1 MKTLLERLDHPLLF
15 ILFLWLALHG
25 FSALVTWGAKE
36 AGWSGL
42 AAFAQHP

>member
-1 MKTLLERLDHPLLF
+1 MKNFLDKLDHPLLF

-25 FSALVTWGAKE
+25 FSAFVTWGAKE
-36 AGWSGL
+36 WGWPGL